1 MPFAKC
7 MGVNDVYQAGIVAWG
22 NLIFA
27 RLMNEEV

>member
-1 MPFAKC
+1 
-7 MGVNDVYQAGIVAWG
+7 MGVNDVYQAGIVAGG